1 MLLLTLIFFMLT
13 LAWRKVVTSFN
24 EIGYLIGVR
33 EGIVLGGRKIIA
45 LKITICPETNFF
57 SLIRMGP
64 ETSRKSVLYS

>member
-33 EGIVLGGRKIIA
+33 EGIVLGPGIIRFSVGA
-45 LKITICPETNFF
+45 ATAANPNFF
-57 SLIRMGP
+57 MLTLNFSC
-64 ETSRKSVLYS
+64 YC